1 MSSFYKLA
9 ICDDNPTDCDYV
21 YALVQNWAESKNI
34 SIKINTFPFA
44 ESFLF
49 HYAEEKDY
57 DMLLLDVEM
66 GEMDG
71 VTMAKAIRKQNETVQ
86 IIFITGYSDYIAE
99 GYEVDALHYL
109 MKPVREEKLFEVL
122 TRACEKIKKNER
134 CLYLDLSGEMIRIA
148 FFEIYYVDVQ
158 KNYVTIHTET
168 TTNFTQ
174 NTATLHKQP
183 EVIHTTS
190 DKYLPK
196 NKHLTSNAF
205 LHSDK
210 NLKATPSFT
219 MKKTLSELEAQLDD
233 RFFRIGRSCIV
244 NLDYIS
250 RVTKTT
256 VFLMDGTELPLPR
269 GSYESLNRAII
280 DHH

>member
-9 ICDDNPTDCDYV
+9 ICDDNHTDCDYV
-21 YALVQNWAESKNI
+21 YALVQNWAKSMHI
-34 SIKINTFPFA
+34 SVKINTFPSA

-57 DMLLLDVEM
+57 DILLLDVEM

-86 IIFITGYSDYIAE
+86 IVFITGYSDYIAE
-99 GYEVDALHYL
+99 GYEVAALHYL

-122 TRACEKIKKNER
+122 TRACEKIKKNEG
-134 CLYLDLSGEMIRIA
+134 CLYLELAGEMIRIA
-148 FFEIYYVDVQ
+148 FWEIYYVDVQ
-158 KNYVTIHTET
+158 KNYVTIHTEPT
-168 TTNFTQ
+168 
-174 NTATLHKQP
+174 H
-183 EVIHTTS
+183 
-190 DKYLPK
+190 
-196 NKHLTSNAF
+196 
-205 LHSDK
+205 
-210 NLKATPSFT
+210 SFT
-219 MKKTLSELEAQLDD
+219 IKKPLSELEAKLDD

-269 GSYESLNRAII
+269 GNYESLNRAII
-280 DHH
+280 AHN